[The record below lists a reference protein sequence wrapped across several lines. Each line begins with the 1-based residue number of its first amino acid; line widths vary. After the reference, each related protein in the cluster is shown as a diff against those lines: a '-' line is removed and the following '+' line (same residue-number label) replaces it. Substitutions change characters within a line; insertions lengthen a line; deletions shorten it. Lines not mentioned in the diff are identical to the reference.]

1 MMGRDHLKK
10 KFPKIKN
17 IHVTTYIDTADKI
30 YNLVWLHALLLYTE
44 ILLNL
49 LFFILIEIPI
59 STSSSQETR

>member
-1 MMGRDHLKK
+1 M
-10 KFPKIKN
+10 
-17 IHVTTYIDTADKI
+17 DTADKI
-30 YNLVWLHALLLYTE
+30 YNLVWLLALLLYTE